1 MDTFETGFLSFATEF
16 GLSQKE
22 ASQLWKRANE
32 YPGSAEVFKK
42 LDIPA
47 PTAQDNLGNEEL
59 SSLSKLMEQEKIQQE
74 LQSIKQNLGI

>member
-16 GLSQKE
+16 GLSPKE

-32 YPGSAEVFKK
+32 YPGSPEVFKK

-47 PTAQDNLGNEEL
+47 TSTHENLGNEEL
-59 SSLSKLMEQEKIQQE
+59 SNLSKLMEQQKIQQE
-74 LQSIKQNLGI
+74 LQAIKQNLGI